1 LIVIAIDGPAGAG
14 KTTVARAVAAALG
27 FKHVDT
33 GGMYRAVALLS
44 LERGV
49 DPSDGSALEEI
60 CRQVDI
66 WAVDGE
72 VAIGGRDVSE
82 LVRRPDVTQIVSVV
96 AAHPEVRS
104 QMTRSQRSMA
114 QSVDVVMEGRDIG
127 SVVFPDADLKI
138 FLTASLE
145 ERSRRRSAESGGDPA
160 EVQRLILQRDS
171 ADEGRDASPLAV
183 AQGAIEV
190 DSTGRSIDDV
200 VAEIQRSLEDIR

>member
-1 LIVIAIDGPAGAG
+1 LTVIAIDGPAGAG

-33 GGMYRAVALLS
+33 GGMYRAVALLA
-44 LERGV
+44 LERRV

-66 WAVDGE
+66 WAVGGE
-72 VAIGGRDVSE
+72 VTIDGRDVSE
-82 LVRRPDVTQIVSVV
+82 LVRRPDVTEIVSVV
-96 AAHPEVRS
+96 AAHPQVRS
-104 QMTRSQRSMA
+104 QMTRLQRSMA
-114 QSVDVVMEGRDIG
+114 HSVDVVMEGRDIG
-127 SVVFPDADLKI
+127 SVVFPDADLKV

-145 ERSRRRSAESGGDPA
+145 ERSRRRSAESGVNPA

-171 ADEGRDASPLAV
+171 ADEEREASPLAV
-183 AQGAIEV
+183 AEGAIEV